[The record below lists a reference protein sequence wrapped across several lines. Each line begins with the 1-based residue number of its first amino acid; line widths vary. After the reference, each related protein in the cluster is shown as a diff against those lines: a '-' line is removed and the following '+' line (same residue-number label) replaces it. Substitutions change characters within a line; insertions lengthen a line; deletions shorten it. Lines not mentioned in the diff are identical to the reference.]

1 MDRFIEQRKRFYARC
16 SHQKVIVDESLN
28 TVECKDCG
36 EKLNPVWVLAQYAN
50 KERLAVQ
57 HLEILRELQKKA
69 EAKTKCKCQ
78 KCGQMTNIV
87 RSV

>member
-1 MDRFIEQRKRFYARC
+1 MDRFIEQRRLFYARC

-50 KERLAVQ
+50 RERLAVQ
-57 HLEILRELQKKA
+57 NLEMLKELQKKA
-69 EAKTKCKCQ
+69 EEKTKCKCE
-78 KCGQMTNIV
+78 KCGGITRIV
-87 RSV
+87 R